1 MTEKRPMGSLES
13 EVLHVLWSSDGP
25 VTPGE
30 VLDGIGGE
38 LAYTTVMTILTRL
51 WSKGLV
57 TREREGRAFAYSTTV
72 TEADHAA
79 QKMRNTLADVTDR
92 HAALSRFVRGLSKKD
107 AVALRKLLDDKG
119 DR

>member
-1 MTEKRPMGSLES
+1 MTEKRPLGSLES
-13 EVLHVLWSSDGP
+13 EVLHFLWGSDGP

-57 TREREGRAFAYSTTV
+57 TRAREGRAFAYRPAVS
-72 TEADHAA
+72 EADFAA

-107 AVALRKLLDDKG
+107 ATALRKLLDDKS
-119 DR
+119 